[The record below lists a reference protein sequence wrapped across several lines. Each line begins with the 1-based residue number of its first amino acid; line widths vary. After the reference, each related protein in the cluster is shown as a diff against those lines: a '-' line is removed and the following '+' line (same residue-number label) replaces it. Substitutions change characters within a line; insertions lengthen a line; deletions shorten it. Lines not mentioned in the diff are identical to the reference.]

1 MATTVRTEIAMAAIK
16 ETGVR
21 ESEIRL
27 GTFAADLGDLRP
39 FWAQLGE
46 SLATETQSRWPLRKR
61 SGRLRRSLRWAG
73 SRLAK
78 GGIFESSPDRLAFG
92 SSIFNSRFHQYGA
105 KHTPRRPLIH
115 VDEKQH
121 TDQLTTWLQDRAKSS
136 GLEVNG

>member
-1 MATTVRTEIAMAAIK
+1 MAAIK

-27 GTFAADLGDLRP
+27 GTFAADLGDLQT

-61 SGRLRRSLRWAG
+61 SGRLRKSLVWAG
-73 SRLAK
+73 SRLGK
-78 GGIFESSPDRLAFG
+78 GGIFESSPDRLSFG
-92 SSIFNSRFHQYGA
+92 SSIFYARFSQFGTKRQRA
-105 KHTPRRPLIH
+105 RPLIH

-121 TDQLTTWLQDRAKSS
+121 TDQLATWLKDRATRA